1 MVLQHLLWVATTPK
15 RSFLPPSLENGRPRG
30 PSSRGA
36 SRGRPR
42 RPTLRPQPKHRHS
55 RPPLSTFSSL
65 PKPTPGAWRLSPRSP
80 APRRRVA
87 VVVASCSSAAPRAPV
102 LGAPPLPPSL
112 SAQPLDLP
120 SLPPGNTCGAPP
132 RARFVYRHRQSFS
145 FLSSSRWRKSRL
157 GNSRVEPKTRQKFVM
172 MIYIYKKK
180 TKRKNQCGLPSP
192 GRSQKQA
199 QNRRMTRPCLSKK
212 SAPLSTGA
220 GFVPAVGP

>member
-42 RPTLRPQPKHRHS
+42 RPTLRPQPVHGHTR
-55 RPPLSTFSSL
+55 RAPPLSTFSSL

-87 VVVASCSSAAPRAPV
+87 VVVASYSSAAPRAPV

-112 SAQPLDLP
+112 SAQPLDLSP
-120 SLPPGNTCGAPP
+120 LPRPQETRVAPP
-132 RARFVYRHRQSFS
+132 LARELFTAHQPIFFFS

-157 GNSRVEPKTRQKFVM
+157 GNSRVEPKKIDLQRE
-172 MIYIYKKK
+172 
-180 TKRKNQCGLPSP
+180 TKVTKL
-192 GRSQKQA
+192 
-199 QNRRMTRPCLSKK
+199 
-212 SAPLSTGA
+212 
-220 GFVPAVGP
+220 

>member
-42 RPTLRPQPKHRHS
+42 RPTLRPQPVHGHTR
-55 RPPLSTFSSL
+55 RAPPLSTFSSL
-65 PKPTPGAWRLSPRSP
+65 PNPTPGAWRLSPRSP

-145 FLSSSRWRKSRL
+145 FLSSSRGRKSRL
-157 GNSRVEPKTRQKFVM
+157 GNSRVEPKRIDLEKGEFVGL
-172 MIYIYKKK
+172 MIYI
-180 TKRKNQCGLPSP
+180 
-192 GRSQKQA
+192 
-199 QNRRMTRPCLSKK
+199 
-212 SAPLSTGA
+212 
-220 GFVPAVGP
+220 